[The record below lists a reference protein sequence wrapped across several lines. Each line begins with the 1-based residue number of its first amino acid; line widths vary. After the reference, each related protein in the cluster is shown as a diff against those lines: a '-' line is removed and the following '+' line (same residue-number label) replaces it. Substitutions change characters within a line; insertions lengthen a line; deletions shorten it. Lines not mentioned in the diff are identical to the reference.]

1 MSAENTD
8 FLRFNA
14 YSIKDLITRKLSEDG
29 NFTDQIYDGSNLAV
43 LIDIVSYMF
52 QCFMYNLNNAASE
65 SMFSDTQIY
74 ENMNRLCKLIGYS
87 PRGFT
92 PASVT
97 AYIQSNDDSLNGTQI
112 QKYSYV
118 DTGLTDSN
126 GKKICFSVP
135 KKDDGTTE
143 TINNETYH
151 RITLYNGMWKL
162 YGTIFTAS
170 GTDYETFVLADVKSD
185 SDDKKYVA
193 GNFIDVY
200 VESEDGTITPWY
212 YDRFDIFHVTGS
224 TNFQDDGA
232 NSKPQFSKLYD
243 EDDKVYSVRINEEH
257 QYEVKFGNG
266 TSGKRLTKGDRVYV
280 FYLDTNGLD
289 GKVDTSEI
297 GDELKFEGGAD
308 QFGISK
314 NLYNKIVFGNNT
326 DVIDSIV

>member
-1 MSAENTD
+1 
-8 FLRFNA
+8 
-14 YSIKDLITRKLSEDG
+14 
-29 NFTDQIYDGSNLAV
+29 
-43 LIDIVSYMF
+43 
-52 QCFMYNLNNAASE
+52 
-65 SMFSDTQIY
+65 
-74 ENMNRLCKLIGYS
+74 
-87 PRGFT
+87 
-92 PASVT
+92 
-97 AYIQSNDDSLNGTQI
+97 
-112 QKYSYV
+112 
-118 DTGLTDSN
+118 LTDSN
-126 GKKICFSVP
+126 GKKICFSVS

-170 GTDYETFVLADVKSD
+170 GTDYETFVLADVKAD

-224 TNFQDDGA
+224 TNFQDDDT

-266 TSGKRLTKGDRVYV
+266 TSGERLTKGDRIYV
-280 FYLDTNGLD
+280 FYLDTNGMD

-297 GDELKFEGGAD
+297 GDGLKFEGGAD
-308 QFGISK
+308 
-314 NLYNKIVFGNNT
+314 
-326 DVIDSIV
+326 